1 MNDIAGIPYI
11 RAPFEMDGRLLS
23 QVDLPAG
30 TTDVI
35 VVSHGW
41 NNDQADAEA
50 LYQRLFT
57 SFSQV
62 GAPNDLDGR
71 KLAVVGVIWPS
82 KRFDEMVA
90 SVADQASA
98 QGSASLNSPQNA
110 ASQKLLEEK
119 LTSMEALFTKPEQK
133 AALAEMRKLI
143 PDLEDKTS
151 ARRAFIDKTRSLLD
165 SSHADG
171 EDASTL
177 FFKEDGEEVMQALKI
192 DEADLDDALT
202 NDGGSASLPLG
213 VGTVK
218 PTTTTTSP
226 EGAAGFLGFLSGF
239 KSAAMNALNFTT
251 YYEMKSRAGTV
262 GKSGVAPLIDALSDS
277 VDRVHLVGH
286 SFGGRV
292 VASAVANS
300 TSDKIRSLSL
310 LQTAFSHNGFSKSM
324 KGFFRSVVDGK
335 RVDGPII
342 VTHTVNDKAVGIAY
356 PLASRLALQT
366 TAALGDANDKYGGL
380 GRNGAQKMEPNE
392 IDETHSTM
400 LPSTDGYQFTTK
412 KFFNLESS
420 PYVKGH
426 SDITG
431 KEVANAVRCAV
442 ASS

>member
-11 RAPFEMDGRLLS
+11 RAPFEMDGRLLQ
-23 QVDLPAG
+23 QVAVPAG

-41 NNDQADAEA
+41 NNNQTDAED

-62 GAPNDLDGR
+62 GGANDLDGR
-71 KLAVVGVIWPS
+71 KLAVVGVLWPS

-90 SVADQASA
+90 SVADQQGA
-98 QGSASLNSPQNA
+98 QGSASLNSPANA
-110 ASQKLLEEK
+110 ESQKLLEEK
-119 LTSMEALFTKPEQK
+119 LTSMEAIFTKPEQK
-133 AALAEMRKLI
+133 AAIAEMRKLI
-143 PDLEDKTS
+143 PDLEDKAT
-151 ARRAFIDKTRSLLD
+151 ARRTFIEKTRSLLD
-165 SSHADG
+165 KSHADG
-171 EDASTL
+171 EDASSL
-177 FFKEDGEEVMQALKI
+177 FFKEDGEDVMQALKI
-192 DEADLDDALT
+192 DESDLDDALT
-202 NDGGSASLPLG
+202 TDGGSASLPLG

-218 PTTTTTSP
+218 PPTTTSA

-251 YYEMKSRAGTV
+251 YYEMKSRAGNV
-262 GKSGVAPLIDALSDS
+262 GKTGLAPLIDALSDT
-277 VDRVHLVGH
+277 VDRVHLIGH

-292 VASAVANS
+292 VTSAAANS
-300 TSDKIRSLSL
+300 TSDKIRSMSL

-324 KGFFRSVVDGK
+324 NGFFRNVVEAK

-356 PLASRLALQT
+356 PLASRIAQQ
-366 TAALGDANDKYGGL
+366 TAASLGDANDKFGGL
-380 GRNGAQKMEPNE
+380 GRNGAQKMEASE
-392 IDETHSTM
+392 IDASHDKM
-400 LPSTDGYQFTTK
+400 LPSDGAYQFKTR
-412 KFFNLESS
+412 KFFNLEASE
-420 PYVKGH
+420 YVKGH